1 VSELLA
7 HLATRR
13 EHSLFARDVAVR
25 SSALES
31 ALEGSR
37 VLVIG
42 GAGSIGAATVAQ
54 IARYAPRSLHVVD
67 QNENSLAELVR
78 SLRAAPRGLAVS
90 DFKAA
95 PLDFGSPVMR
105 RFLDGESPY
114 DFVLNFAAIKH
125 VRSEKDVPS
134 LLQML
139 DTNLLKAARLIGWL
153 EETGSTARYF
163 SVSTDKAANPTNLMG
178 ASKRA
183 MEQLLFA
190 PDGPGQGMEA
200 VTSARFANVA
210 FSAGSLLESFLL
222 RIEKRQPVAVP
233 RGAKR
238 FFVSSTEAGEIC
250 LLAAVSA
257 PSGYLLVPRLD
268 AHEDLVLLTDIAAAV
283 IKHFGFDPKEYTDE
297 EAARMSVAADVAAG
311 RYPLLLTPLN
321 TTGEKAAEEFVAE
334 GESTEELGFFELLG
348 LRPPSPE
355 AGALSELLNR
365 IEDAIAD
372 PQAPIEKSEII
383 SWLRG
388 TVPGLTHAETGL
400 YLDAR
405 I

>member
-1 VSELLA
+1 MA
-7 HLATRR
+7 
-13 EHSLFARDVAVR
+13 
-25 SSALES
+25 
-31 ALEGSR
+31 GSR

-42 GAGSIGAATVAQ
+42 GAGSIGAATVDQ
-54 IARYAPRSLHVVD
+54 IAHFEPRSLHVVD
-67 QNENSLAELVR
+67 HNENSLAELVR
-78 SLRAAPRGLAVS
+78 SLRGASRGLSVS
-90 DFKAA
+90 DFKAV
-95 PLDFGSPVMR
+95 PLDFGSPVMQ
-105 RFLDGESPY
+105 RFLDAESPY

-139 DTNLLKAARLIGWL
+139 DTNLLKPARLIEWL

-190 PDGPGQGMEA
+190 ADGFVPRMES

-233 RGAKR
+233 TATKR
-238 FFVSSTEAGEIC
+238 YFVSSAEAGEIC
-250 LLAAVSA
+250 LLAAASA
-257 PSGYLLVPRLD
+257 PSEYLLVPRLNPD
-268 AHEDLVLLTDIAAAV
+268 VDLVPLTEIARAV
-283 IKHFGFDPKEYTDE
+283 IEHFGFEPKEYTDE
-297 EAARMSVAADVAAG
+297 EAARSSVARDMESR

-321 TTGEKAAEEFVAE
+321 TTGEKPLEEFVAE
-334 GESTEELGFFELLG
+334 DESPEELGFVGLIG
-348 LRPPSPE
+348 LRPPSP
-355 AGALSELLNR
+355 APGIVPELLRR
-365 IEDAIAD
+365 IEDAITE
-372 PQAPIEKSEII
+372 PHRPVQKNEIVA
-383 SWLRG
+383 WLRDA
-388 TVPGLTHAETGL
+388 VPGLTHAETGL